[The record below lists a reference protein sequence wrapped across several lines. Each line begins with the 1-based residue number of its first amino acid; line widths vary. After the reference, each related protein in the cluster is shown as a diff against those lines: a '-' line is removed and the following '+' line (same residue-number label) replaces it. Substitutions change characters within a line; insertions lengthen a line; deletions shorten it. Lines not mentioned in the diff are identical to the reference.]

1 MRQQAL
7 IAWTQGLQLMEDED
21 DEVPSFIAA
30 MLLEKPQMPCP
41 IFYFRPQLHHKA

>member
-21 DEVPSFIAA
+21 DEVPMLIATV
-30 MLLEKPQMPCP
+30 LLEYFQM
-41 IFYFRPQLHHKA
+41 Y